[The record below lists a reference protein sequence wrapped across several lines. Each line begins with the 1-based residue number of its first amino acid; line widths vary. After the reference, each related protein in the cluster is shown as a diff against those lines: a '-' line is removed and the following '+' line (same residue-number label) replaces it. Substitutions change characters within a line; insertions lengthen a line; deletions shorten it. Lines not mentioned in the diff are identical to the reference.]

1 MGIINDKER
10 SIMNQGRFISR
21 NARYWP
27 DHPAILFN
35 GEATTFQQLD
45 ERSSRLANALL
56 ALGARK
62 GDRIGVQAWNRPEL
76 IELEC
81 ALYKAGLVKVAVNA
95 RLSQAEVVD
104 TITNAQPVI
113 MIAGPGH
120 VASIASLA
128 PEFTTVSHFIAF
140 GAEHE
145 GFLNYESLL
154 REASC
159 ENPNVEM
166 HPDDL
171 AVLHY
176 TSGSTGKLK
185 AAMQTVGNRMAS
197 LRKVVMGRLRAGP
210 GDVLALAGPITH
222 ASGMFIQPFLFQ
234 GGTILLHERFEP
246 DNFLA
251 SIEKY
256 RVTACF
262 LVPTMI
268 NMLIAH
274 PRAKNYDLTSLRL
287 VTYGS
292 APMAPS
298 RIREAWQLFGPVL
311 SQGYGA
317 GETTG
322 GLVALTTAD
331 HRDAIEGGQEELLS
345 SCGRAF
351 GESELRLVDD
361 DGDEVGPDEVG
372 EIVIRGPDVFAGYW
386 REPELSAAAVKDGW
400 LHTGDLARMDARG
413 FLYIVDRKK
422 EMIISGGF
430 NVYPS
435 EIEQAM
441 YRHPAVYEVC
451 VVGVPDPIWGE
462 AIKAVVVIRE
472 GHVVTDAELIEHCRA
487 LLADFKKPR
496 SVEFVSELPKNS
508 NGKLSRKEVKERYW
522 NGQARRVA

>member
-1 MGIINDKER
+1 
-10 SIMNQGRFISR
+10 MNQGRFISR

-27 DHPAILFN
+27 DRAAILF
-35 GEATTFQQLD
+35 GDQTITFQELD
-45 ERSSRLANALL
+45 QRSSRLANALL
-56 ALGARK
+56 SLGAKK
-62 GDRIGVQAWNRPEL
+62 GDRIGVQSWNRPEL

-104 TITNAQPVI
+104 TIANAEPVV
-113 MIAGPGH
+113 MLAGPGH
-120 VASIASLA
+120 VASIAALA
-128 PEFTTVSHFIAF
+128 PEFSTVRHFIAF
-140 GAEHE
+140 GAKHD
-145 GFLNYESLL
+145 GFLDYEAMLQT
-154 REASC
+154 ASA
-159 ENPNVEM
+159 ENPDVEM
-166 HPDDL
+166 APDDL

-234 GGTILLHERFEP
+234 GGTVLLHERFEP
-246 DNFLA
+246 DHFLA
-251 SIEKY
+251 SIEKHQ
-256 RVTACF
+256 VTACF

-268 NMLIAH
+268 NMLVAY
-274 PRAKNYDLTSLRL
+274 PRVKDYDLSSLKQ

-298 RIREAWQLFGPVL
+298 RIREAWDLFGPVL

-331 HRDAIEGGQEELLS
+331 HRDAIEGNQEGLLS
-345 SCGRAF
+345 SCGRVF
-351 GESELRLVDD
+351 SESELRLVND
-361 DGDEVGPDEVG
+361 DGHDVGQGEVG

-386 REPELSAAAVKDGW
+386 REPALSAAAIKDGW
-400 LHTGDLARMDARG
+400 LHTGDLARMDDHG

-422 EMIISGGF
+422 DMVISGGF

-435 EIEQAM
+435 EIEQAL
-441 YRHPAVYEVC
+441 YRHPAVYEAC
-451 VVGVPDPIWGE
+451 VVGVPDPVWGE
-462 AIKAVVVIRE
+462 AIKAVVVVRE
-472 GHVVTDAELIEHCRA
+472 GHAVTDAELIEHCRT

-496 SVEFVSELPKNS
+496 SVDFVAELPKNS
-508 NGKLSRKEVKERYW
+508 NGKLSRKDVKERYW

>member
-1 MGIINDKER
+1 MGIINDEER
-10 SIMNQGRFISR
+10 FTMNQGRFISR

-27 DHPAILFN
+27 DQPAIIFS
-35 GEATTFQQLD
+35 GEVTTFKELD
-45 ERSSRLANALL
+45 ERSSRLANALI
-56 ALGARK
+56 ALGAKK

-104 TITNAQPVI
+104 TITNAQPVV

-128 PEFTTVSHFIAF
+128 AGFTTVRHFIAF
-140 GAEHE
+140 GGAHE
-145 GFLNYESLL
+145 GFLDYESLL
-154 REASC
+154 REASV
-159 ENPNVEM
+159 ENPDVEM
-166 HPDDL
+166 RPDDL

-246 DNFLA
+246 EGFLA

-274 PRAKNYDLTSLRL
+274 PRARDYDLSSLRQ

-322 GLVALTTAD
+322 GLVTLTTAD

-351 GESELRLVDD
+351 GESEVKLVND
-361 DGDEVGPDEVG
+361 DGDEVGPGEVG
-372 EIVIRGPDVFAGYW
+372 EIVIRGADVFAGYW

-400 LHTGDLARMDARG
+400 LHTGDLARMDGRG
-413 FLYIVDRKK
+413 FMYIVDRKK

-462 AIKAVVVIRE
+462 AVKAVVVLRE
-472 GHVVTDAELIEHCRA
+472 GQVATEAELIEHCRTM
-487 LLADFKKPR
+487 LADFKKPR
-496 SVEFVSELPKNS
+496 SVEFASELPKNG
-508 NGKLSRKEVKERYW
+508 NGKLSRKDVKERYW
-522 NGQARRVA
+522 AGQARRVA

>member
-1 MGIINDKER
+1 
-10 SIMNQGRFISR
+10 MNQGRFISR

-27 DHPAILFN
+27 DHPAIIFD
-35 GEATTFQQLD
+35 EQTTSFQELD

-104 TITNAQPVI
+104 TITNAEPVV

-120 VASIASLA
+120 VASIAGLA
-128 PEFTTVSHFIAF
+128 SKFPTVSHFIVF
-140 GAEHE
+140 GAEHG
-145 GFLNYESLL
+145 GFLNYENLL
-154 REASC
+154 QEASD
-159 ENPNVEM
+159 ENPDVEM
-166 HPDDL
+166 ASEDL

-197 LRKVVMGRLRAGP
+197 LRKVVMGRLRVGP

-246 DNFLA
+246 DSFLA
-251 SIEKY
+251 SIEKH

-268 NMLIAH
+268 NMLLTH
-274 PRAKNYDLTSLRL
+274 PRVKDYDLSSLKQ
-287 VTYGS
+287 VSYGS

-298 RIREAWQLFGPVL
+298 RIREAWEVFGPVL

-322 GLVALTTAD
+322 GLVALTIAD
-331 HRDAIEGGQEELLS
+331 HRDAIEGGREDLLS
-345 SCGRAF
+345 SCGRVF
-351 GESELRLVDD
+351 SESELRLVND
-361 DGDEVGPDEVG
+361 DGEDVGPGEVG
-372 EIVIRGPDVFAGYW
+372 EMVIRGPDVFAGYW
-386 REPELSAAAVKDGW
+386 REPELSAAAVRDGW
-400 LHTGDLARMDARG
+400 LHTGDLARMDEHG
-413 FLYIVDRKK
+413 YLYIVDRKK

-451 VVGVPDPIWGE
+451 VVGVPDPVWGE
-462 AIKAVVVIRE
+462 SVKAVVVTRA
-472 GHVVTDAELIEHCRA
+472 GCSVTQAELIEHCRA

-496 SVEFVSELPKNS
+496 SVDFVAELPKNA
-508 NGKLSRKEVKERYW
+508 NGKLSRKDVKERYW
-522 NGQARRVA
+522 DGQARRVA

>member
-1 MGIINDKER
+1 
-10 SIMNQGRFISR
+10 MNQGRFISR

-27 DHPAILFN
+27 DRPAIIFD
-35 GEATTFQQLD
+35 GQATTFQELD

-56 ALGARK
+56 ALGAKK

-104 TITNAQPVI
+104 TFTNAQPVV

-128 PEFTTVSHFIAF
+128 SEFATVSHFIAF

-154 REASC
+154 SEASDT
-159 ENPNVEM
+159 NPDVEM
-166 HPDDL
+166 SPDDL

-234 GGTILLHERFEP
+234 GGTILLHERFDP
-246 DNFLA
+246 DSFLS
-251 SIEKY
+251 SIERY
-256 RVTACF
+256 RVTASF

-268 NMLIAH
+268 NMLVAH
-274 PRAKNYDLTSLRL
+274 PRAKDYDLSSLKQ

-345 SCGRAF
+345 SCGRVF
-351 GESELRLVDD
+351 GESELRLVND
-361 DGDEVGPDEVG
+361 DGNDVGPDGVG
-372 EIVIRGPDVFAGYW
+372 EIVIRGSDVFAGYW

-400 LHTGDLARMDARG
+400 LHTGDLARMDKHG

-441 YRHPAVYEVC
+441 YRHPAIYEVC
-451 VVGVPDPIWGE
+451 VVGIPDPIWGE
-462 AIKAVVVIRE
+462 AIKAVVVVRE
-472 GHVVTDAELIEHCRA
+472 GHVVTDVELIEHCRA

-496 SVEFVSELPKNS
+496 SVDFVSELPKNS

-522 NGQARRVA
+522 NGQTRRVA

>member
-1 MGIINDKER
+1 
-10 SIMNQGRFISR
+10 MNQGRFITR

-27 DHPAILFN
+27 DQPAILFN
-35 GEATTFQQLD
+35 GQVTTFRELD

-56 ALGARK
+56 ALGAKK

-95 RLSQAEVVD
+95 RLSPAEVVD

-120 VASIASLA
+120 VASVAGLA
-128 PEFTTVSHFIAF
+128 AGFTTVRHFIAF
-140 GAEHE
+140 GAGHE
-145 GFLNYESLL
+145 GFLDYESLL
-154 REASC
+154 REAPD
-159 ENPNVEM
+159 ENPDVEM
-166 HPDDL
+166 CADDL

-246 DNFLA
+246 ESFLA
-251 SIEKY
+251 SIEKH

-274 PRAKNYDLTSLRL
+274 PRARDYDLTSLRQ

-298 RIREAWQLFGPVL
+298 RIREAWQLLGPVL

-322 GLVALTTAD
+322 GLVTLTTAD

-351 GESELRLVDD
+351 GESELKLVND

-372 EIVIRGPDVFAGYW
+372 EIVIRGADVFAGYW

-462 AIKAVVVIRE
+462 AVKAVVVVRE
-472 GHVVTDAELIEHCRA
+472 GHAATEAELIEHCRT

-496 SVEFVSELPKNS
+496 SVEFASELPKNA

-522 NGQARRVA
+522 TGQARRVA